1 MSNDNLFGHMVIST
15 FVRVPS
21 TDGVRNKLVLLHS
34 IYCNRGDCDEYMET
48 FRRENPEFGKSRIVA
63 EFKFE
68 ETL

>member
-21 TDGVRNKLVLLHS
+21 TDGGRSKRVRLHAV
-34 IYCNRGDCDEYMET
+34 YCNRSDCDEYMEA
-48 FRRENPEFGKSRIVA
+48 FRRENPEFGKSRIIA